1 MKTAKIGQLIPILVE
16 FFDKNDKPA
25 QAENLK
31 YGVTDEKVARIVEVD
46 GKPHAEALEAGSFK
60 VNLVADGRVGEG
72 EFIINGESEEVI
84 VLPLDAVK
92 VALKLEEP
100 IDAPVVEEPA
110 PEPVPEEPAP
120 APVEEAVKAG
130 KKKK

>member
-1 MKTAKIGQLIPILVE
+1 
-16 FFDKNDKPA
+16 
-25 QAENLK
+25 LK
-31 YGVTDEKVARIVEVD
+31 
-46 GKPHAEALEAGSFK
+46 AGTFK

-72 EFIINGESEEVI
+72 EFIINGESEEVT

-92 VALKLEEP
+92 VALKLEEA

-110 PEPVPEEPAP
+110 PEPVPEP
-120 APVEEAVKAG
+120 APVEEVVKAG

>member
-1 MKTAKIGQLIPILVE
+1 MYAARARPPKISTWHSPFSFHACAFSSPSDHESCTTSGHPACAKIA
-16 FFDKNDKPA
+16 KA
-25 QAENLK
+25 LK
-31 YGVTDEKVARIVEVD
+31 
-46 GKPHAEALEAGSFK
+46 AGTFK

-72 EFIINGESEEVI
+72 EFIINGESEEVT

-92 VALKLEEP
+92 VALKLEEA

-110 PEPVPEEPAP
+110 PEPVPEP
-120 APVEEAVKAG
+120 APVEEVVKAG